1 MIRLLHISQIM
12 VKLPPQL
19 PLLQPHPRLAILC
32 NRLRQD
38 TAFLLVPDLNS
49 PHFDDI
55 HLPTGILLQI
65 LLLDIQK
72 DMHIPLALLEHTLVT
87 KGLQNRA
94 ARIYHQHPNHI
105 NP

>member
-1 MIRLLHISQIM
+1 M

>member
-1 MIRLLHISQIM
+1 MA
-12 VKLPPQL
+12 KLPLQL
-19 PLLQPHPRLAILC
+19 PLLQPHLPAIPC
-32 NRLRQD
+32 SRLRQD
-38 TAFLLVPDLNS
+38 AAFLLAPDPNS
-49 PHFDDI
+49 PHLDDI

-65 LLLDIQK
+65 LLLGIQK

-87 KGLQNRA
+87 KGLQSRA